1 MISVLV
7 EVVKSTRNAMERGS
21 SMKTLKFS
29 TELVPL
35 ILSGE
40 KTSTWRLFDDKDLK
54 INDMVSFVD
63 SVTKKEFSKAQIIA
77 VKEKALGQIDD
88 EDFEGHER
96 FESKEKMISTYRS
109 YYGNSVNKDT
119 IVKIVDFKL
128 V

>member
-1 MISVLV
+1 
-7 EVVKSTRNAMERGS
+7 
-21 SMKTLKFS
+21 MKTLKFS